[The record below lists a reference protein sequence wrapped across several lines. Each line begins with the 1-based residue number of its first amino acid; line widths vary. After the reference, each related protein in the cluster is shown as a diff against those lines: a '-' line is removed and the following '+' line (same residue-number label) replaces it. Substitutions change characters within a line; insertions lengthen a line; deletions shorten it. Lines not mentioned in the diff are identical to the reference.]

1 MATDASFDYV
11 IVGAG
16 TAGCVLAGRLAEDPA
31 TRICLIEAGGSDR
44 HPLVSTPSM
53 VAAAIASRRLNWR
66 FETVPQAH
74 LKGRRI
80 PQPRGKVVGGSGSI
94 NGMVYSRGNPL
105 DYDDWAKAGAGDW
118 SYANVLPYFIRS
130 ENNQDLPASLHHG
143 RGGPMN
149 VRRPARPNRLN
160 SDFIAATQSLGFPGS
175 TRLHRCRLRG
185 GRFSPRNHSRR
196 HA

>member
-16 TAGCVLAGRLAEDPA
+16 TAGCVLAGRLSEDPKS
-31 TRICLIEAGGSDR
+31 RICLIEAGGSDR

-53 VAAAIASRRLNWR
+53 VAAAIAAKRLNWR

-74 LKGRRI
+74 LKDRRI

-105 DYDDWAKAGAGDW
+105 DYRDWEAAGATGW
-118 SYANVLPYFIRS
+118 ITKPFKPEQLLAVAQKL
-130 ENNQDLPASLHHG
+130 
-143 RGGPMN
+143 
-149 VRRPARPNRLN
+149 
-160 SDFIAATQSLGFPGS
+160 LG
-175 TRLHRCRLRG
+175 
-185 GRFSPRNHSRR
+185 
-196 HA
+196 